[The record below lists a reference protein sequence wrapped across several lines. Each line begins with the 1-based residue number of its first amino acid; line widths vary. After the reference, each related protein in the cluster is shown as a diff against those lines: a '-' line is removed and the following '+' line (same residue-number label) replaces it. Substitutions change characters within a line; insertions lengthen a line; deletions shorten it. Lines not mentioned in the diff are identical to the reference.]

1 MATHPQFVWFN
12 GAVVPW
18 DDACLHVSTATVL
31 RGANI
36 FEGIRAYWNAEERD
50 LYLFRNDAHLAR
62 LWESAKIMRMTIPWT
77 AGQLT
82 EAEVAVLRANAFQET
97 VWFRLTLYV
106 GEGEESQWPPETIP
120 IGGFILPRLSPRGAS
135 VREGIDSCTS
145 TWQRISD
152 TSVPPRVKAGA
163 NYHNAR
169 LAIMEARMSGYSGQ
183 PIMLN
188 ERGKVAE
195 GPAACVFLVRRGTLV
210 TPPVTSNILE
220 SVTRATL
227 LELARDGLGIPT
239 EEREVDRTELY
250 VCEEAFFCGSGWEI
264 TPINS
269 VDHYPVGDGR
279 PGQITRRLQDLYF
292 SVVEGRVERYR
303 HWLTPV
309 CHPART
315 AV

>member
-1 MATHPQFVWFN
+1 
-12 GAVVPW
+12 
-18 DDACLHVSTATVL
+18 
-31 RGANI
+31 
-36 FEGIRAYWNAEERD
+36 
-50 LYLFRNDAHLAR
+50 
-62 LWESAKIMRMTIPWT
+62 
-77 AGQLT
+77 
-82 EAEVAVLRANAFQET
+82 
-97 VWFRLTLYV
+97 
-106 GEGEESQWPPETIP
+106 
-120 IGGFILPRLSPRGAS
+120 
-135 VREGIDSCTS
+135 
-145 TWQRISD
+145 
-152 TSVPPRVKAGA
+152 
-163 NYHNAR
+163 
-169 LAIMEARMSGYSGQ
+169 MSGYSGQ
-183 PIMLN
+183 PILLN

-250 VCEEAFFCGSGWEI
+250 VAEEAFFCGSGWEI

-279 PGQITRRLQDLYF
+279 PGQITLRLQDLYF

-309 CHPART
+309 YHPART